1 MFKVL
6 EDLITNGKTS
16 LAIELALMM
25 FQGRGSHASSIIQLS
40 GRWNRLQ
47 SQINVGIAEGASVES
62 NRINCALESIVN
74 EAKGYDSVVRQ
85 IAEDT
90 NNGKY
95 DDWAMNNGISIPGRT
110 KVTQVVVNKTVENS
124 ITVNNIIIS
133 TPYDKEL
140 SEYVPKTEDSS
151 IRLIEDVFKLKLQY
165 FVLAAEFDTVFPDLA
180 KEAMEVYDELK
191 VMAGS
196 VIISTDLNELDDI
209 KESLPE
215 FQNSII
221 GFKERAAKEIRKAN
235 NSENSRVLTLL
246 KADLPTFKNFQEAYA
261 VLKEM
266 KRADRVEM
274 PSSLPKNDVLIRVLK
289 KKFINAVK

>member
-1 MFKVL
+1 MFKIL
-6 EDLITNGKTS
+6 ENLITNGKTS
-16 LAIELALMM
+16 LAIDLALMM
-25 FQGRGSHASSIIQLS
+25 FQGRGSHASSMIQLA

-47 SQINVGIAEGASVES
+47 NQINAGIAEGAGVEA
-62 NRINCALESIVN
+62 NRINYALESIVN

-85 IAEDT
+85 IADDT

-95 DDWAMNNGISIPGRT
+95 DDWATNNGISIPGRISN
-110 KVTQVVVNKTVENS
+110 V
-124 ITVNNIIIS
+124 TVNTTHNTVIDNSTTIIIS

-140 SEYVPKTEDSS
+140 SEYVPKTDESS
-151 IRLIEDVFKLKLQY
+151 IQLIQDIFKLKLQY

-196 VIISTDLNELDDI
+196 VIVSTNLNELDDI
-209 KESLPE
+209 RESLPE
-215 FQNSII
+215 FQSSVI
-221 GFKERAAKEIRKAN
+221 GFKERAAKELRKAN

-246 KADLPTFKNFQEAYA
+246 KADLPTFKAFQEAYN

-274 PSSLPKNDVLIRVLK
+274 PASLPKNDVLVRVLK

>member
-1 MFKVL
+1 MFKIL
-6 EDLITNGKTS
+6 EDLITKGKTA
-16 LAIELALMM
+16 LAIDLALMM
-25 FQGRGSHASSIIQLS
+25 FQGRGSHASATIQLS
-40 GRWNRLQ
+40 SRWHRLQ
-47 SQINVGIAEGASVES
+47 SQINAGIAEGAGLEA
-62 NRINCALESIVN
+62 NRINNVLESIMN
-74 EAKGYDSVVRQ
+74 EAKGYDSVVCK

-90 NNGKY
+90 NSGKY
-95 DDWAMNNGISIPGRT
+95 DEWAAQNRISIPGRT
-110 KVTQVVVNKTVENS
+110 TVTKVVVSNTVIDNS
-124 ITVNNIIIS
+124 TTIIIS

-140 SEYVPKTEDSS
+140 SEYVPKTDDSS
-151 IRLIEDVFKLKLQY
+151 IQLIQDIFKLKIQY

-196 VIISTDLNELDDI
+196 VIITTDLNELDDI
-209 KESLPE
+209 RESLPE
-215 FQNSII
+215 FQSSVI
-221 GFKERAAKEIRKAN
+221 GFKERAAKELRKAN

-246 KADLPTFKNFQEAYA
+246 KADLPTFKAFQEAYN

-274 PSSLPKNDVLIRVLK
+274 PSVLPKNDVLIRVLK

>member
-1 MFKVL
+1 MFKIL
-6 EDLITNGKTS
+6 ENLITNGKTA

-25 FQGRGSHASSIIQLS
+25 FQGRGSHASSMIQLS
-40 GRWNRLQ
+40 SRWHRLQ
-47 SQINVGIAEGASVES
+47 NQINAGIAEGAVVEA
-62 NRINCALESIVN
+62 NRINNALESIMN

-85 IAEDT
+85 IVDDT

-95 DDWAMNNGISIPGRT
+95 DDWATNNGISIPGRT
-110 KVTQVVVNKTVENS
+110 VVVSTTHNTVIDNS
-124 ITVNNIIIS
+124 TTIIIS

-140 SEYVPKTEDSS
+140 SEYVPKTDDSS
-151 IRLIEDVFKLKLQY
+151 IQLIQDIFKLKLQY

-209 KESLPE
+209 RESLPE
-215 FQNSII
+215 FQSSII
-221 GFKERAAKEIRKAN
+221 GLKERAAKELRKAN

-246 KADLPTFKNFQEAYA
+246 KSDLPTFKAFQEAYN

-274 PSSLPKNDVLIRVLK
+274 PALLPKNDVLIRVLK

>member
-1 MFKVL
+1 MTIRELIAKGKVA
-6 EDLITNGKTS
+6 E
-16 LAIELALMM
+16 AIELLPDEWPV
-25 FQGRGSHASSIIQLS
+25 IIGQRWSQFERNKRMGLLS
-40 GRWNRLQ
+40 YDQ
-47 SQINVGIAEGASVES
+47 ES
-62 NRINCALESIVN
+62 LDRNRIINSIF
-74 EAKGYDSVVRQ
+74 EITKGEPAIV
-85 IAEDT
+85 T
-90 NNGKY
+90 NTIV
-95 DDWAMNNGISIPGRT
+95 DNGIT
-110 KVTQVVVNKTVENS
+110 VT
-124 ITVNNIIIS
+124 NIIIS

-140 SEYVPKTEDSS
+140 SEYVPKTDEPS
-151 IRLIEDVFKLKLQY
+151 IQLIQDIFKLKLQY

-209 KESLPE
+209 RESLPE
-215 FQNSII
+215 FQSSVI
-221 GFKERAAKEIRKAN
+221 GFKERATKELRKAN

-246 KADLPTFKNFQEAYA
+246 KADLPAFKAFQEAYN

-274 PSSLPKNDVLIRVLK
+274 PASLPKNDVLIRVLR

>member
-1 MFKVL
+1 MFKIL
-6 EDLITNGKTS
+6 EDLIVKGKTA

-25 FQGRGSHASSIIQLS
+25 FQGRGSHASTVTMLS
-40 GRWNRLQ
+40 SRWHRLQ
-47 SQINVGIAEGASVES
+47 SQINAGIAEGANVEA
-62 NRINCALESIVN
+62 NRINNALESVMN
-74 EAKGYDSVVRQ
+74 ECKDYDSVVRQ

-90 NNGKY
+90 DNGKY
-95 DDWAMNNGISIPGRT
+95 DDWATRNGITIPGRAMTT
-110 KVTQVVVNKTVENS
+110 KVVVNTTNN
-124 ITVNNIIIS
+124 IVNNTTIIVS

-140 SEYVPKTEDSS
+140 SEYVPKTDDSS
-151 IRLIEDVFKLKLQY
+151 IQLIQDIFKLKLQY

-209 KESLPE
+209 RESLPE
-215 FQNSII
+215 FQSSII
-221 GFKERAAKEIRKAN
+221 GFKERAAKELRKAN

-246 KADLPTFKNFQEAYA
+246 KADLPTFKAFQEAYN

-274 PSSLPKNDVLIRVLK
+274 PASLPKNDVLIRVLK

>member
-1 MFKVL
+1 MFKIL
-6 EDLITNGKTS
+6 ENLITNGKTS
-16 LAIELALMM
+16 LAIDLALMM
-25 FQGRGSHASSIIQLS
+25 FQGRGSHVSSMIQLA

-47 SQINVGIAEGASVES
+47 NQINAGIAEGASVEA
-62 NRINCALESIVN
+62 NRINYALESIVN
-74 EAKGYDSVVRQ
+74 EAKEYDSVVRQ
-85 IAEDT
+85 IADDT

-95 DDWAMNNGISIPGRT
+95 DDWAARNGISIPGRT
-110 KVTQVVVNKTVENS
+110 TVTQVAVNNTIDNS

-140 SEYVPKTEDSS
+140 SEYVPKTDESS
-151 IRLIEDVFKLKLQY
+151 IQLIQDIFKLKLQY

-196 VIISTDLNELDDI
+196 VIVSTDLNELDDI
-209 KESLPE
+209 RESLPE
-215 FQNSII
+215 FQSSVI
-221 GFKERAAKEIRKAN
+221 GFKERAAKELRKAN

-246 KADLPTFKNFQEAYA
+246 KADLPTFKSFQEAYN

-274 PSSLPKNDVLIRVLK
+274 PASLPKNDVLIRVLK